1 MKKKQSDIEQYLR
14 EEFEKEAKE
23 TLEEVENDKDLETV
37 KVPDEMYEQILVKI
51 NAFEQEQAASKQLDD
66 SYEVPRYARRKV
78 GFSRKKTCGLVAA
91 AAVLVIGAGV
101 TSVGGPQY
109 ILETMQQKVGG
120 REMTQT
126 DTKNQKKVN
135 SGIRNEEEAFE
146 LIKEELGVEPVRLN
160 YLPNG
165 TKFKG
170 CEIFKDLYTARLE
183 FEYNGRTLVYR
194 IQANYTQ
201 TSYGIDVEDKLIDEW
216 TIATS
221 GAAINIKQYMI
232 EETGEM
238 EYEATFKYNNV
249 EYSFSGILQ
258 KEELQKILQ
267 NLYFL

>member
-23 TLEEVENDKDLETV
+23 TLEEVENDKDLDTV
-37 KVPDEMYEQILVKI
+37 KVPDEMYEQIMVKI

-135 SGIRNEEEAFE
+135 SGVSKEEEAFE
-146 LIKEELGVEPVRLN
+146 NIKEELGFEPIRIN
-160 YLPNG
+160 YLPRG
-165 TKFKG
+165 TVFKNY
-170 CEIFKDLYTARLE
+170 EIFADLYSARLE
-183 FEYNGRTLVYR
+183 FDYNGKTLVYR
-194 IQANYTQ
+194 IRANYTQ
-201 TSYGIDVEDKLIDEW
+201 SSYGIDIEDKLIDEW
-216 TIATS
+216 KMVVSGIDIA
-221 GAAINIKQYMI
+221 IKEYQI
-232 EETGEM
+232 EETGEI
-238 EYEATFKYNNV
+238 EYEAGFKYNNIA
-249 EYSFSGILQ
+249 YSFSGIIPW
-258 KEELQKILQ
+258 KELEKILQ
-267 NLYFL
+267 NLYFF